1 MNGLLNETSE
11 KVIHSQEANS
21 TIFNLMLVADLLS
34 VGENEYRE
42 AVENGTVTEIVEYQD
57 GQAFISRAQ
66 SIFNQTAP
74 MVPQEESA
82 EVEEINGFFSDLENA
97 VQSKADVEVVSNSSR
112 AIKHEISEVTGIS
125 EQELSAVAVTGDNDP
140 VTIISEIRN
149 LLNQTL
155 NAYENQDYSEAETL
169 AIQAYL
175 DNYEFIEAP

>member
-1 MNGLLNETSE
+1 
-11 KVIHSQEANS
+11 
-21 TIFNLMLVADLLS
+21 MLRS
-34 VGENEYRE
+34 Y
-42 AVENGTVTEIVEYQD
+42 
-57 GQAFISRAQ
+57 
-66 SIFNQTAP
+66 
-74 MVPQEESA
+74 
-82 EVEEINGFFSDLENA
+82 
-97 VQSKADVEVVSNSSR
+97 NSSR

-125 EQELSAVAVTGDNDP
+125 EQELSAVAGTGDNDP